1 MIHFENQSKKPEK
14 MEIKRTDL
22 EMTFTP
28 TAEDLWAK
36 FEQTGSVETFL
47 SLVQKTD
54 FKKELLG
61 FSVDA

>member
-1 MIHFENQSKKPEK
+1 METKPTNL
-14 MEIKRTDL
+14 EITS
-22 EMTFTP
+22 TSS
-28 TAEDLWAK
+28 AEELWAK
-36 FEQTGSVETFL
+36 FEKTGSVETFL